1 MTKFNELNTAMNDL
15 TEKELTVFAPFL
27 KPLALYNY
35 ARSNFNEIHLTTW
48 LQLESTT
55 GKLWAVLALK
65 TWKVDKVGVDTA
77 KRLYTAKLALL
88 EALNVANYE
97 IANIIIEMNAKGK

>member
-1 MTKFNELNTAMNDL
+1 MTNYNELNTAMNEL
-15 TEKELTVFAPFL
+15 KENELAVFAPFL

-65 TWKVDKVGVDTA
+65 TWPVDKVGIEPA
-77 KRLYTAKLALL
+77 KRLYAAKLALL

-97 IANIIIEMNAKGK
+97 IANIIIEMNDNGK